1 MVVPQLT
8 VDETARL
15 SLLASLGILDMPNV
29 EEIDRI
35 TRLAARHFQVKAVLV
50 SLIDADRQWFLSF
63 AGIDFNEAPRDTSF
77 CGHTIL
83 QSDPMIVMDARLD
96 LRFHDNPLVTGA
108 PHIVFYAGCP
118 LLSREGVALGT
129 LCLVDDKLRIWSHE
143 DLQTLCDLAALVQSF
158 IFSMENVQYKAQLE
172 YEANHDALTGL
183 PNRRAF
189 QHSLNYLIRQQ
200 KNADRDMALLFLDI
214 DNFKNYND
222 TYGHEF
228 GDLVL
233 KIFGHVLRDNVR
245 TQDIVA
251 RLAGDEFT
259 ILLHQL
265 EHSESDVNQICNGLL
280 AALGSIEKV
289 AGIPVVLSA
298 SIGVCLGRARQH
310 LIPDTLMARADSAM
324 YRAKQ
329 AGKGRYFLG

>member
-1 MVVPQLT
+1 MVVPQLSI
-8 VDETARL
+8 DESARL
-15 SLLASLGILDMPNV
+15 RLLATLGIIDMPRV

-35 TRLAARHFQVKAVLV
+35 TRLAARYFQVKGVLV
-50 SLIDADRQWFLSF
+50 SLIDADKQWFLSF
-63 AGIDFNEAPRDTSF
+63 VGIDFNQAPRDTSF

-83 QSDPMIVMDARLD
+83 QPEPTIVMDARLD

-118 LLSREGVALGT
+118 LLSQDGVALGT
-129 LCLVDDKLRIWSHE
+129 FCLVDDKTRHWSDE
-143 DLQTLCDLAALVQSF
+143 DRQTLCDLTALVQSF
-158 IFSMENVQYKAQLE
+158 IFSLENLQYKAQLE

-189 QHSLNYLIRQQ
+189 QQSLDYLVGQQ
-200 KNADRDMALLFLDI
+200 ESADRDMALLFLDI
-214 DNFKNYND
+214 DNFKAYND

-233 KIFGHVLRDNVR
+233 KFFGHVLRDNVR

-265 EHSESDVNQICNGLL
+265 EHSESDVSRICNGLL

-289 AGIPVVLSA
+289 AGIPVALSA
-298 SIGVCLGRARQH
+298 SIGVCFGRARQH
-310 LIPDTLMARADSAM
+310 LIPDTLMARADAAM

-329 AGKGRYFLG
+329 AGKGRYVLG

>member
-1 MVVPQLT
+1 MVVPQLAA
-8 VDETARL
+8 DEQARL
-15 SLLASLGILDMPNV
+15 RLLASLGIIDMPKV

-50 SLIDADRQWFLSF
+50 SLIDTDRQWFLSY

-83 QSDPMIVMDARLD
+83 KPEPMIVMDARLD
-96 LRFHDNPLVTGA
+96 LRFHDNPLVTGS

-118 LLSREGVALGT
+118 LLSREGVALGA
-129 LCLVDDKLRIWSHE
+129 LCLVDDKIRAWSHE

-158 IFSMENVQYKAQLE
+158 IFSLENVQYKAQLE

-189 QHSLNYLIRQQ
+189 QQSLDYLVSQQ
-200 KNADRDMALLFLDI
+200 KNADRDIALLFLDI
-214 DNFKNYND
+214 DNFKTYND

-233 KIFGHVLRDNVR
+233 KFFGHVLRDNVR

-265 EHSESDVNQICNGLL
+265 EQSESDVSQICNGLL
-280 AALGSIEKV
+280 AALGNIKTV
-289 AGIPVVLSA
+289 AGIPVTLSA
-298 SIGVCLGRARQH
+298 SIGVCFGRARQ
-310 LIPDTLMARADSAM
+310 LQLPDTLMARADAAM